1 MKKNFKKHYIC
12 SGEKPINKIIMKA
25 IHVIMVIAAAV
36 LLCAPVQS
44 AKAQNSTIANVA
56 SALTSQN
63 GTSAGS
69 ALLGL
74 YQQYKADKKLDFS
87 NPTNIK
93 NLTTLANN
101 IKGLATNANTTNF
114 LSGLIKGSKNLVN
127 DSNSSSVLSSLKS
140 LSNLD
145 LSSLATQAAGSAAK
159 SAASSLL
166 SKVTKSSSSAA
177 ATTSASTDKAA
188 SILTSL
194 FGNLK

>member
-1 MKKNFKKHYIC
+1 
-12 SGEKPINKIIMKA
+12 MKA
-25 IHVIMVIAAAV
+25 IHVITVIAAAV

-44 AKAQNSTIANVA
+44 AKAQNSTIANAV

-74 YQQYKADKKLDFS
+74 YTQYKADKKLDFS

-93 NLTTLANN
+93 NLLALANN
-101 IKGLATNANTTNF
+101 IKGLASNASTTNF

-145 LSSLATQAAGSAAK
+145 LSSLATKAAGTAAK

-166 SKVTKSSSSAA
+166 SKVTKSGSTNAQT
-177 ATTSASTDKAA
+177 TTSASTDKAA

-194 FGNLK
+194 FSKLK